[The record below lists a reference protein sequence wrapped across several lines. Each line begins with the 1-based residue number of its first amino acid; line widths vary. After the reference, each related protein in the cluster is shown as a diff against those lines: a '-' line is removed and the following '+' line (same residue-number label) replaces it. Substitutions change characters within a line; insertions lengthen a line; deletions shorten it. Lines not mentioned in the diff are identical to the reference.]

1 MKNLIIRKLET
12 KDAEEIS
19 TIYADIIR
27 QPLDEGF
34 MELTRDH
41 ARSKKDACIVAEADG
56 HVVGFLIS
64 YILTMG
70 FGINKSA
77 WIATMGVKP
86 DYMGQGIGK
95 KLAQSILEYYQT
107 KGITDVHTSVLW
119 DSPDMLSFFKTLGFD
134 RSNFINLR
142 KKLD

>member
-19 TIYADIIR
+19 AIYADIIR
-27 QPLDEGF
+27 QPVDEAF

-56 HVVGFLIS
+56 QVVGFLIS

-70 FGINKSA
+70 FGINESS

-95 KLAQSILEYYQT
+95 KLAQSILKYYKG